1 MCLHDVKKQIIANKN
16 SLISQTLECG
26 HHFLTKVIFL
36 SLEVLKIGISL
47 QEIKYIWP

>member
-1 MCLHDVKKQIIANKN
+1 MLNYASFKCLHDVKKQII
-16 SLISQTLECG
+16 
-26 HHFLTKVIFL
+26 L